1 MVDTKKKTD
10 LKASSF
16 LLHCTRLS
24 DLKLQPCDLQS
35 SSGAPC
41 LLLARSACEAVRPCK
56 CQDRWGLGFALR
68 RSFTRWTKHALID
81 VYQRIYLGYDVLF
94 VVHVSFDL
102 NKYDIWVYI
111 YYISSISVFCTRI
124 EATFFINLDFP
135 KGVVA
140 VLGNKVIVVQGKAS
154 RHQCLHQIAFGA
166 EEEGATHDSISHS
179 AEIPS
184 LHTPGV
190 DLRSACECLFGILI
204 HSNCL
209 GSLQFIDWR
218 QPKLRNLFN
227 FRHLTPACPCL
238 N

>member
-1 MVDTKKKTD
+1 M
-10 LKASSF
+10 
-16 LLHCTRLS
+16 
-24 DLKLQPCDLQS
+24 
-35 SSGAPC
+35 
-41 LLLARSACEAVRPCK
+41 
-56 CQDRWGLGFALR
+56 
-68 RSFTRWTKHALID
+68 
-81 VYQRIYLGYDVLF
+81 
-94 VVHVSFDL
+94 
-102 NKYDIWVYI
+102 YI

-190 DLRSACECLFGILI
+190 DLRSACGCLFGIGLCKNK
-204 HSNCL
+204 SNN
-209 GSLQFIDWR
+209 GS
-218 QPKLRNLFN
+218 
-227 FRHLTPACPCL
+227 
-238 N
+238 